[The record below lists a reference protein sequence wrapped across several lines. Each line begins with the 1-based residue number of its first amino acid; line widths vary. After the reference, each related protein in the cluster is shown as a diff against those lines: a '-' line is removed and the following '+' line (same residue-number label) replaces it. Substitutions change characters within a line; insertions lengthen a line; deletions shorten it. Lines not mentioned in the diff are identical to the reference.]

1 MVQIGK
7 KEWGGQL
14 IVREDIDEIIM
25 ELSLRVLGVLVGGRR
40 QLAVI
45 LTRNVSRAV
54 LEVNFIGW
62 GGDNGWDLVPTLL
75 RHDDIGIVWEPGIA
89 QAFRMKAIV
98 RADLKSNHLVTKRC
112 PLLPWNSG
120 VAAGVLVGPN

>member
-25 ELSLRVLGVLVGGRR
+25 ELSLWVLGVLVGGRR

-54 LEVNFIGW
+54 LEVNFIRW

-89 QAFRMKAIV
+89 QAFRMKAIIPGATNDLM
-98 RADLKSNHLVTKRC
+98 RARYMLECR
-112 PLLPWNSG
+112 
-120 VAAGVLVGPN
+120 